1 MNINTIKQTLWIEKY
16 RPQSLDEI
24 ALSADARE
32 TIHKFVKE
40 GNMPNLFLCSRPGQG
55 KTSLARILAYNIFDA
70 DTMYINASD
79 ENGVETVRTKVTDFS
94 KTMSTNGNFKIVI
107 LDEVDGFS
115 NVQSQKLL
123 RGLME
128 EVADNTRF
136 ILTANQKSKVIDAIQ
151 SRCQFVDITPPI
163 EEVKKRVIHI
173 LSNEKV
179 RCPMEEGPKLVAMI
193 QRFYPDVRSIVKT
206 LQASVY
212 DGVLKLKDYKVES
225 EFMTKLFDL
234 MLQGN
239 PINVRKFV
247 IENEL
252 SFNSDYSILLDDL
265 YHLIIDSDKLNP
277 AQKSKWTIT
286 IANYL
291 VRMPNVID
299 TELNASAC
307 LFELMN

>member
-16 RPQSLDEI
+16 RPKSLDEI

-32 TIHKFVKE
+32 TINKFVKE

-55 KTSLARILAYNIFDA
+55 KTSLAKILAYGVFDA
-70 DTMYINASD
+70 DTLYINASD

-136 ILTANQKSKVIDAIQ
+136 VLTANQKSKVIDAIQ

-234 MLQGN
+234 MMQGN

-307 LFELMN
+307 LFELMS